1 MKELDVAVESNVQ
14 ISPSPD
20 DVREHLMIV
29 ICDEKAHGTTLNWAI
44 QRVKMAYRAPDH
56 ELKDRLLY
64 ILGNMTHWRHPQ
76 AKQVRNVFK
85 QYIKE
90 N

>member
-1 MKELDVAVESNVQ
+1 MKANVQ
-14 ISPSPD
+14 ICPTAD
-20 DVREHLMIV
+20 DVREHLWI
-29 ICDEKAHGTTLNWAI
+29 ILGDEASYNTTLNWAI
-44 QRVKMAYRAPDH
+44 QRCKMAYEAPDH

-64 ILGNMTHWRHPQ
+64 ILGNITYWRHPQ

-90 N
+90 AS